1 MSTPKHALPEPG
13 TYTRPYTVFITPKPD
28 QPTTIL
34 VPRDNYI
41 ETFQTKHTPLTRH
54 RVDVNNDNQV
64 AVYVFTDPDYYPNTS
79 CVTIARNRWSA
90 QPHYEY
96 FAIETPKAP

>member
-13 TYTRPYTVFITPKPD
+13 TYRHPYTVFITPKPNRK
-28 QPTTIL
+28 L
-34 VPRDNYI
+34 VLIPRRNYL
-41 ETFQTKHTPLTRH
+41 ETFETHPVRH
-54 RVDVNNDNQV
+54 RVDVNNDHQV

-90 QPHYEY
+90 KPHYEY
-96 FAIETPKAP
+96 FAIPNPTTPTTP